1 MSYILDALKK
11 SQTNDQDDGMAVRID
26 PVQQKSGISPIWAW
40 LLGGLLALNLVAV
53 IWYFGQ
59 TDTVANENTAQQLEA
74 EHVPSEQVEVTE
86 PIVEEPASEPPVT
99 LVVESQP
106 AVPKTKPIRELGLA
120 DLPTAD
126 RTRIAAFS
134 YTSHIYTEDP
144 EFRAVVID
152 GQRLRTGETF
162 QDLQIHAITEF
173 GLVFESVQDQ
183 EIWRIAVNPFQ

>member
-11 SQTNDQDDGMAVRID
+11 SQANDQDDGITVRID
-26 PVQQKSGISPIWAW
+26 PVQQQGGISPIWAW
-40 LLGGLLALNLVAV
+40 LLGGLLALNLIAV

-59 TDTVANENTAQQLEA
+59 TDTVATETTAQQTDVEN
-74 EHVPSEQVEVTE
+74 VPSEQVEVTQ
-86 PIVEEPASEPPVT
+86 PKVEEPASEPAAT
-99 LVVESQP
+99 LVAEPQP
-106 AVPKTKPIRELGLA
+106 TVPKTKAIRELSLA

-126 RTRIAAFS
+126 RNRIAAFS

-162 QDLQIHAITEF
+162 QDLEIHAITEF